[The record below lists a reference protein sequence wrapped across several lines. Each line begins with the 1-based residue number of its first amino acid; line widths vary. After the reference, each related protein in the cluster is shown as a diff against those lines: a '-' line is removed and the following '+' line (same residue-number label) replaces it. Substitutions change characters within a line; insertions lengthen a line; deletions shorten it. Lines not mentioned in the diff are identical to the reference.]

1 MTKTFPFLSNISI
14 WHYSFSSAAIFS
26 YFLFHLIQIHSYQ
39 IEHASLF
46 SKLQTLPDF
55 NSSQYIYLYG
65 ITFSFVL
72 TFLLSSLDWFQYSLW
87 FLRNFKRTQQ
97 RKLKIHTSDLFVR
110 QLNKLASMYKSL
122 SNVRHKKLMEH
133 MVSHVRDSNYT
144 GTKNSHHLPKGTQR
158 EELDKWQVFFF
169 KSCH

>member
-46 SKLQTLPDF
+46 SQLQTLPDF

-97 RKLKIHTSDLFVR
+97 RKLKIHTSDLFVH

-122 SNVRHKKLMEH
+122 SNVRHK
-133 MVSHVRDSNYT
+133 
-144 GTKNSHHLPKGTQR
+144 NSWNTWSLTSEIQITQERKILTIYQKAPK
-158 EELDKWQVFFF
+158 E
-169 KSCH
+169 KS